1 VSTWETLTPL
11 LVYIQANLDQDLT
24 LAALGK
30 KANLSPAHLQRVF
43 KAEIGESPKA
53 YVTRLRVERGAF
65 CLLAHESPIGEIAAS
80 CGFQNPETFIRAF
93 RRRFGKAPSAYRSA
107 VRATAD
113 AWAEDHRESLG
124 ARRFEISKTRLIDI
138 RPTHL
143 AFRRHVGPYE
153 DVPESIFNE
162 LERWASRRR
171 VSGPRIWM
179 GIGHDAP
186 MATPPDKLRFD
197 AALVVPG
204 PFDADGLIGYQL
216 LPGGTHAV
224 TTHVGPYET
233 LGAAY
238 ATIFPRLAAFK
249 DYLPLGLPAV
259 EVYHTA
265 RINVRFAL
273 NHTDLC
279 LPMRRQRVV

>member
-1 VSTWETLTPL
+1 MSAWETLTPL
-11 LVYIQANLDQDLT
+11 LVYIQANLDQSLA

-30 KANLSPAHLQRVF
+30 RANLSPAHLQRVF

-53 YVTRLRVERGAF
+53 YVTRLRVERAAF
-65 CLLAHESPIGEIAAS
+65 CLLAHESPVGEIAS
-80 CGFQNPETFIRAF
+80 NCGFQNLETFIRAF
-93 RRRFGKAPSAYRSA
+93 RRRFGNAPSEYRSA
-107 VRATAD
+107 VRAQAD
-113 AWAEDHRESLG
+113 AWNENRRESLG
-124 ARRFEISKTRLIDI
+124 GHQFEISKTRLIDI

-143 AFRRHVGPYE
+143 AFRRHTGPYE
-153 DVPESIFNE
+153 DVPESIFDE
-162 LERWASRRR
+162 LERWAARRLT
-171 VSGPRIWM
+171 GPRIWM

-186 MATPPDKLRFD
+186 GVTPPDKLRFD

-204 PFDADGLIGYQL
+204 PFEPSGLVGYQFL
-216 LPGGTHAV
+216 AGGTHAV

-238 ATIFPRLAAFK
+238 GRIFPRLAAFK

-279 LPMRRQRVV
+279 LPMRRKSVA